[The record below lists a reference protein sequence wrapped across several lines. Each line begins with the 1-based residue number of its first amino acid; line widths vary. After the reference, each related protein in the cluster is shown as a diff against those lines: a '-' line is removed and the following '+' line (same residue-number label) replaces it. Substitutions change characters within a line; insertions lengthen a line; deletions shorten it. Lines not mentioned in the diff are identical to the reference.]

1 MNPKITKI
9 SSQKRKGRFNVYID
23 DHYAFPISENVM
35 IKYRVFK
42 GMEVDEKLKH
52 ELINADN
59 ISKLYSKAIDFLSH
73 QLRTEN
79 EVVKKLSNFTEDD
92 SEIETVINQL
102 KGQHLIND
110 QNYADSYVRTE
121 VKKQDKGPANV
132 FFKLKSKSVSE
143 DKIQNAI
150 ENFYS
155 DEDTMDNC
163 VVQAK
168 KIFNKHKRDAFK
180 NRIQKTKVNLIK
192 KGYSTDTVISAIDS
206 LSLEPDD
213 EQQEN
218 LLAEQGEKFWLRNK
232 KYDNQKR
239 SLKTKQSLYRKGFNI
254 DDINHFIDSKL
265 NNF

>member
-9 SSQKRKGRFNVYID
+9 SAQKRKGRFNVYID

-52 ELINADN
+52 QLINADN

-73 QLRTEN
+73 QLRTES
-79 EVVKKLSNFTEDD
+79 EIVKKLSNFTEDD
-92 SEIETVINQL
+92 SSIETVIKQL
-102 KGQHLIND
+102 KDQHLIND

-121 VKKQDKGPANV
+121 VKKQDKGPSNV
-132 FFKLKSKSVSE
+132 YFKLKSKSISE
-143 DKIQNAI
+143 DKIQNAV

-155 DEDTMDNC
+155 DEDAIKNC
-163 VVQAK
+163 IVQAK

-180 NRIQKTKVNLIK
+180 NRIQKTKVSLIK
-192 KGYSTDTVISAIDS
+192 KGYNNDIVISAVDS
-206 LSLEPDD
+206 LNLEPDNV
-213 EQQEN
+213 QQEH
-218 LLAEQGEKFWLRNK
+218 LLEEQGEKFWLRNRN
-232 KYDNQKR
+232 YDSKKR